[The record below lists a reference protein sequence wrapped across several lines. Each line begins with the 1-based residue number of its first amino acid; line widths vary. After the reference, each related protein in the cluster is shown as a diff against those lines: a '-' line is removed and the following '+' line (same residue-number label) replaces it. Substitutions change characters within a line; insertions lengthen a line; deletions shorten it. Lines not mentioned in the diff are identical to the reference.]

1 MVGVELGVSLAIP
14 GLIDLVIKYS
24 ELLRRKVHL
33 FMNAEEDS
41 KLHVLVIEL
50 TTGQINE
57 LLGFFN
63 NIVEKLPDD
72 LRSQLANAAPFTTRA
87 MVFIQLLAF
96 KQTPMGQMD
105 DKESRVDL
113 IKVEAAASKRLA
125 ARLAEAC
132 YKAQQGPSIVDPPF
146 KMTKLDHTELQ
157 RWYFDGTEEILDIRS
172 CPRSLPS
179 LLTDPINSEGTQH
192 SLSDRFRLAQTVAK
206 AVLFVHSSGFVHKN
220 IRPENIIILVPETS
234 GANLEVIKKVHYP
247 FTIGR
252 AYLAGYDGI
261 RKNDASSARMEEQDP
276 VRRLYLPPER
286 LCANGQVV
294 KFSWKH
300 DIYSLGVVL
309 MEIVFWTD
317 FTTKRDLQ
325 DQNLQRTENIPSKLR
340 RKYLPKVSWLLGD
353 KYHDAVRACLN
364 MLKGESAGETIKDED
379 GLTLGVSY
387 ISQIL
392 DRLETINL

>member
-1 MVGVELGVSLAIP
+1 M
-14 GLIDLVIKYS
+14 
-24 ELLRRKVHL
+24 
-33 FMNAEEDS
+33 
-41 KLHVLVIEL
+41 
-50 TTGQINE
+50 
-57 LLGFFN
+57 
-63 NIVEKLPDD
+63 
-72 LRSQLANAAPFTTRA
+72 
-87 MVFIQLLAF
+87 
-96 KQTPMGQMD
+96 
-105 DKESRVDL
+105 
-113 IKVEAAASKRLA
+113 
-125 ARLAEAC
+125 
-132 YKAQQGPSIVDPPF
+132 
-146 KMTKLDHTELQ
+146 
-157 RWYFDGTEEILDIRS
+157 
-172 CPRSLPS
+172 
-179 LLTDPINSEGTQH
+179 
-192 SLSDRFRLAQTVAK
+192 
-206 AVLFVHSSGFVHKN
+206 HKN